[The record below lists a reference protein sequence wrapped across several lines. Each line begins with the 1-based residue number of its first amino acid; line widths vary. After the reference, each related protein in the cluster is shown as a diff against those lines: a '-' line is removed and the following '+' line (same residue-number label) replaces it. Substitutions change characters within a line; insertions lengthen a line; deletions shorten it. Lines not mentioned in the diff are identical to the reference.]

1 MPWRSTRTSGS
12 RKVAKNRNACAHVEP
27 RPVAVYSHVVEIADA
42 RPHADADLV
51 RSTASET

>member
-42 RPHADADLV
+42 RLHADVDLV
-51 RSTASET
+51 RSTASGT